1 MKDSRFILLSIFK
14 LILHPVQVLNYYLKD
29 AYYLTLKDQQFEG
42 IDMENLV
49 TDFNRRILE
58 TDGYLKIL
66 LNKITAI
73 KSTIG
78 KQ

>member
-1 MKDSRFILLSIFK
+1 MHI
-14 LILHPVQVLNYYLKD
+14 
-29 AYYLTLKDQQFEG
+29 LTLKDQKFEG

-73 KSTIG
+73 KSMIG